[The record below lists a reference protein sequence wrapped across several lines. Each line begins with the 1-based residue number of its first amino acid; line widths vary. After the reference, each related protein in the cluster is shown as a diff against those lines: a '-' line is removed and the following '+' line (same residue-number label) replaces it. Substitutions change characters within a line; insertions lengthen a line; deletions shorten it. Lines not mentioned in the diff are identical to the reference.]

1 MIESPLMQA
10 LNLLRTVER
19 TVLIALFLIMV
30 FLYTGSVVTR
40 EIGGTFASRFAWIEE
55 AVRIMNLFL
64 VFLALGLALERG
76 KHVGITNL
84 RDRLPS
90 PALKALLKLI
100 DFVGLCM
107 SLYVAWLALDLVQF
121 VLKSGQ
127 KSPTLGVPMGVI
139 YLAPVVGF
147 VLLGLRYGL
156 SLLGLIDRYREAAE

>member
-1 MIESPLMQA
+1 MKLLNA
-10 LNLLRTVER
+10 LRSVER
-19 TVLIALFLIMV
+19 AVLVALFLIMV

-40 EIGGTFASRFAWIEE
+40 EIGGSLASRFAWIEE

-84 RDRLPS
+84 RARLPA
-90 PALKALLKLI
+90 PLLAILLKFI
-100 DFVGLCM
+100 DLVGLCM
-107 SLYVAWLALDLVQF
+107 SVYLAWLALDLVQF

-147 VLLGLRYGL
+147 LLLGLRYML
-156 SLLGLIDRYREAAE
+156 SLLGVIDRYQDYPQ

>member
-1 MIESPLMQA
+1 MTA

-64 VFLALGLALERG
+64 AFLALGLALERG
-76 KHVGITNL
+76 KHVGITNI
-84 RDRLPS
+84 RDRLPA
-90 PALKALLKLI
+90 PALKILLKFI
-100 DFVGLCM
+100 DLVGLCVTI
-107 SLYVAWLALDLVQF
+107 YIAWLALDLVQF

-127 KSPTLGVPMGVI
+127 KSPTLGVPMGYI
-139 YLAPVVGF
+139 YVAPVAGF
-147 VLLGLRYGL
+147 ILLGLRYGL
-156 SLLGLIDRYREAAE
+156 SLLGLIDRYQEASE